1 MERPLLLPLC
11 ALILGLCTAWFLP
24 FSHPPTVPLVHL
36 LFAVAALS
44 LFRQSTMLFAS
55 AVMALLFAWGFWSLQ
70 PLLHPKSADWQLS
83 RLADGSELT
92 MEGVVARRPENRD
105 QGGRLTVQLDRVF
118 LSGRLVPVGG
128 RVLVTIGSG
137 MPACTT
143 GDRVRFMARL
153 KEPRPY
159 GLPGEFDYRR
169 FLALRGIVVT
179 AFVAEGKD
187 IVLLEAAA
195 RPSLERRIDLLAD
208 RIGKGIDGALP
219 QPEAG
224 ILRALLIGDMGK
236 VPQGIKDAY
245 SRTGV
250 NHILSISGFHVGIVA
265 LMLVQ
270 LLFAVC
276 RLIPFLLL
284 HGWVRRG
291 LGVTVLPVILFYLL
305 LSGSA
310 PATVRSV
317 VMLAAYG
324 LALLLERETDPINA
338 LLLAALVILG
348 LEPAALFDLS
358 FQFSFLALW
367 GIIVLTPLFMRP
379 WSGPGKGVCYRLLQL
394 LMASAAATLATL
406 LPVAYYFHQAS
417 ATGLLSNFFIVP
429 LMGYGAVLAGFVALP
444 LLVAYPPL
452 ALPFLH
458 LAGFMI
464 HLSNWFIGY
473 LDRLPLLPRFAP
485 DRWQLG
491 LFFLAMVAVT
501 FIKRPGWRIGT
512 TGGLLAAILAAALLP
527 GIRPVGVF
535 SMMFLSVGQGESTLL
550 TFPDGKTMLIDGG
563 GSFRNDS
570 YDVGERLVAPALW
583 ELGVRNIDYLVLS
596 HPHPD
601 HLNGLLFIARH
612 FHISEFW
619 EGESVGAD
627 ERYLALKQL
636 LGERGVRCR
645 VKNSTDSPTN
655 IGGVRVEA
663 LSSAGTT
670 AGARDLNDAS
680 LILRFTEGPFSLLMT
695 GDAGQEVQR
704 RLLAKPGQVRCS
716 VLKVPHHGS
725 RLTNDPDFFTAAAP
739 QVAVVSVGY
748 DNRFRFP
755 APETV
760 ANLQQS
766 GAAVY
771 RTDLHGTIMIEHR
784 GQEAGFRI
792 SMPYGHFN

>member
-1 MERPLLLPLC
+1 MDRPLLLPLC

-24 FSHPPTVPLVHL
+24 FPNPPTVPLVGL

-44 LFRQSTMLFAS
+44 LFRRSTIPFAG
-55 AVMALLFAWGFWSLQ
+55 AVMALLFVWGFWSLQ
-70 PLLHPKSADWQLS
+70 PLLHPKSADRQLS
-83 RLADGSELT
+83 RLADGTDLT
-92 MEGVVARRPENRD
+92 IEGVVARRPENRD
-105 QGGRLTVQLDRVF
+105 QGLRLTVQADRVF
-118 LSGRLVPVGG
+118 GTGRPVSVAG
-128 RVLVTIGSG
+128 RVLVTVGSG
-137 MPACTT
+137 LPACTT
-143 GDRVRFMARL
+143 GDRIRFMARL

-169 FLALRGIVVT
+169 FLALRGIGVT

-187 IVLLEAAA
+187 IVLLETAA

-208 RIGKGIDGALP
+208 RIGKGIDAALP

-265 LMLVQ
+265 LMLLH
-270 LLFAVC
+270 LLFAAC
-276 RLIPFLLL
+276 RLVPFLLL

-291 LGVTVLPVILFYLL
+291 LGVTVLPAILFYLL

-338 LLLAALVILG
+338 LMLAALVILG
-348 LEPAALFDLS
+348 LEPPALFDLS

-379 WSGPGKGVCYRLLQL
+379 WSSLGKGVCYRLLQL

-417 ATGLLSNFFIVP
+417 ATGLISNFLIIP

-444 LLVAYPPL
+444 LLVASPPL

-464 HLSNWFIGY
+464 HLSNWLIGY

-485 DRWQLG
+485 DRLQLG
-491 LFFLAMVAVT
+491 LFFLAMVAIT
-501 FIKRPGWRIGT
+501 FVRRPGWRFGA
-512 TGGLLAAILAAALLP
+512 TGVLLAGIFGAALLP
-527 GIRPVGVF
+527 GVRPAGAF
-535 SMMFLSVGQGESTLL
+535 SILFLSVGQGESTLL

-563 GSFRNDS
+563 GSFRETVH
-570 YDVGERLVAPALW
+570 DVGERLVAPALW

-601 HLNGLLFIARH
+601 HLNGLLFIARQ
-612 FHISEFW
+612 FRIGEFW
-619 EGESVGAD
+619 EGEGVGAD

-645 VKNSTDSPTN
+645 VKRGADPAAN
-655 IGGVRVEA
+655 IGGVRVEG
-663 LSSAGTT
+663 LSPSGATT
-670 AGARDLNDAS
+670 GASDANDAS
-680 LILRFTEGPFSLLMT
+680 LILRFSDGPFSLLMT
-695 GDAGQEVQR
+695 GDAGREIQR
-704 RLLAKPGQVRCS
+704 RLLAKSEQVRCS

-725 RLTNDPDFFTAAAP
+725 RLTNDPEFFFAAAP
-739 QVAVVSVGY
+739 RVAVVSAGY

-760 ANLQQS
+760 AHLQRS
-766 GAAVY
+766 GAVVY

-784 GQEAGFRI
+784 GPEAGFRI
-792 SMPYGHFN
+792 STPFGHFN